1 MEAYNFKS
9 GKLLWRTDFEWG
21 KSFYGVGSNPWCNFK
36 FDEKNNLILVNTGSP
51 AIKSKITI
59 KDNYKF
65 QVPY

>member
-36 FDEKNNLILVNTGSP
+36 FDEKI
-51 AIKSKITI
+51 I
-59 KDNYKF
+59 
-65 QVPY
+65 